1 MVPRFWALLQRPN
14 PAIKVLPVAFPHTRH
29 KVSIITLKNRSLS
42 SATQFFIDRLRAI
55 TKAASEHKASR

>member
-1 MVPRFWALLQRPN
+1 
-14 PAIKVLPVAFPHTRH
+14 VA
-29 KVSIITLKNRSLS
+29 IITLKNRSLS